1 MKREVELMTLEEII
15 ANIGPLDQ
23 SAMNIAQKR
32 WDSIAKPLHS
42 LGKLETLLIQ
52 IAGITKD
59 ADIDLSKRGLIAMC
73 ADNGVVEEGVTQTGQ
88 EVTAI
93 VAENFLKYDTS
104 VGVMCRQSHT
114 EIFPVDMGMVTDT
127 KVRTDHKVAYGT
139 QNMTKGPAM
148 TRDQAVKGIEG
159 GIAMVKELKD
169 KGYKILATGEMGI
182 GNTTTS
188 SAVASVLLN
197 QPVEEMTGRGAGLTS
212 EGLIRKIRAIKK
224 AIEVNRPDPSDAVDV
239 LAKVGGLDIAGM
251 AGVFL
256 GGAVYRIP
264 VVMDGFISC
273 VSALIAMQICP
284 AAGDYII
291 ASHVSRE
298 PAAHL
303 ILEHMNKEAI
313 LHADMCLGEGTGA
326 VALFPIL
333 DLAAAVYSSMSTFDD
348 IHVEQYVELK

>member
-1 MKREVELMTLEEII
+1 MTLEEAI
-15 ANIGPLDQ
+15 AKIKPLDHN
-23 SAMNIAQKR
+23 AMEIAQKR

-52 IAGITKD
+52 IAGITGN
-59 ADIDLSKRGLIAMC
+59 AEVDLSRRGLIAMC

-104 VGVMCRQSHT
+104 VGVMCKQNHA

-127 KVRTDHKVAYGT
+127 KVRIDHKIAYGT

-148 TRDQAVKGIEG
+148 TREQAVKGLEA
-159 GIAMVKELKD
+159 GIDMVRELND
-169 KGYKILATGEMGI
+169 KGYRILATGEMGI

-188 SAVASVLLN
+188 SAVASVLLKK
-197 QPVEEMTGRGAGLTS
+197 PVEEMTGRGAGLTS
-212 EGLIRKIRAIKK
+212 EGLVCKINAIKK
-224 AIEVNRPDPSDAVDV
+224 AIALNEPDPEDAIDV

-256 GGAVYRIP
+256 GGAVYGIP

-273 VSALIAMQICP
+273 VSALIAMRICP
-284 AAGDYII
+284 AARDYIL
-291 ASHVSRE
+291 ASHVSKE

-303 ILEHMNKEAI
+303 ILENMGKEAI
-313 LHADMCLGEGTGA
+313 IHADMCLGEGTGA

-333 DLAAAVYSSMSTFDD
+333 DLAAAVYHSMSTFND
-348 IHVEQYVELK
+348 IHVEQYEELK

>member
-1 MKREVELMTLEEII
+1 MTLEEAI
-15 ANIGPLDQ
+15 AKIKPLDHN
-23 SAMNIAQKR
+23 AMEIAQKR

-52 IAGITKD
+52 IAGITGN
-59 ADIDLSKRGLIAMC
+59 AEVDLSRRGLIAMC

-104 VGVMCRQSHT
+104 VGVMCKQNHA
-114 EIFPVDMGMVTDT
+114 EIFPVEMGMGTDT
-127 KVRTDHKVAYGT
+127 KVRTDHKIAYGT

-148 TRDQAVKGIEG
+148 TREQAVKGLEA
-159 GIAMVKELKD
+159 GIDMVRELND
-169 KGYKILATGEMGI
+169 KGYRILATGEMGI

-188 SAVASVLLN
+188 SAVASVLLK

-212 EGLIRKIRAIKK
+212 EGLVCKINAIKK
-224 AIEVNRPDPSDAVDV
+224 AIALNEPDPEDAIDV

-256 GGAVYRIP
+256 GGAVYGIP

-273 VSALIAMQICP
+273 VSALIAMRICP
-284 AAGDYII
+284 AARDYIL
-291 ASHVSRE
+291 ASHVSKE

-303 ILEHMNKEAI
+303 ILENMGKEAI
-313 LHADMCLGEGTGA
+313 IHADMCLGEGTGA

-333 DLAAAVYSSMSTFDD
+333 DLAAAVYHSMSTFND
-348 IHVEQYVELK
+348 IHVEQYEELK

>member
-1 MKREVELMTLEEII
+1 MTLEEAI
-15 ANIGPLDQ
+15 AKIKPLDHN
-23 SAMNIAQKR
+23 AMEIAQKR

-52 IAGITKD
+52 IAGITGN
-59 ADIDLSKRGLIAMC
+59 AEVDLSRRGLIAMC

-104 VGVMCRQSHT
+104 VGVMCKQNHA
-114 EIFPVDMGMVTDT
+114 EIFPVAMGMVTDT
-127 KVRTDHKVAYGT
+127 KVRTDHKIAYGT

-148 TRDQAVKGIEG
+148 TREQAVKGLEA
-159 GIAMVKELKD
+159 GIDMVRELND
-169 KGYKILATGEMGI
+169 KGYRILATGEMGI

-188 SAVASVLLN
+188 SAVASVLLK

-212 EGLIRKIRAIKK
+212 EGLVRKINAIKK
-224 AIEVNRPDPSDAVDV
+224 AIALNEPDPEDAIDV

-256 GGAVYRIP
+256 GGAVYGIP

-273 VSALIAMQICP
+273 VSALIAMRICP
-284 AAGDYII
+284 AARDYIL
-291 ASHVSRE
+291 ASHVSNE

-303 ILEHMNKEAI
+303 ILENMGKEAI
-313 LHADMCLGEGTGA
+313 IHADMCLGEGTGA

-333 DLAAAVYSSMSTFDD
+333 DLAAAVYHSMSTFDD
-348 IHVEQYVELK
+348 IHVEQYEELK

>member
-1 MKREVELMTLEEII
+1 MTLEEAI
-15 ANIGPLDQ
+15 AKIKPLDHN
-23 SAMNIAQKR
+23 AMEITQKR

-52 IAGITKD
+52 IAGLTGN
-59 ADIDLSKRGLIAMC
+59 AEVDLSRRGLIVMC

-104 VGVMCRQSHT
+104 VGVMCKQNHT
-114 EIFPVDMGMVTDT
+114 EIFPVDMGMVTGT
-127 KVRTDHKVAYGT
+127 KVRTDHKIAYGT

-148 TRDQAVKGIEG
+148 TREQAVKGLEA
-159 GIAMVKELKD
+159 GIDMVRELND
-169 KGYKILATGEMGI
+169 KGYRILATGEMGI

-188 SAVASVLLN
+188 SAVASVLLK

-212 EGLIRKIRAIKK
+212 EGLVRKINAIKK
-224 AIEVNRPDPSDAVDV
+224 AIALNEPDPEDAIDV

-256 GGAVYRIP
+256 GGAVYGIP

-273 VSALIAMQICP
+273 VSALIAMRICP
-284 AAGDYII
+284 AARDYIL
-291 ASHVSRE
+291 ASHVSKE

-303 ILEHMNKEAI
+303 ILENMGKEAI
-313 LHADMCLGEGTGA
+313 IHADMCLGEGTGA

-333 DLAAAVYSSMSTFDD
+333 DLAAAVYHSMSTFDD
-348 IHVEQYVELK
+348 IHVEQYEELK

>member
-1 MKREVELMTLEEII
+1 MTLEEII

-104 VGVMCRQSHT
+104 VGVMCKQSHT

-224 AIEVNRPDPSDAVDV
+224 AIELNRPDPSDAVDV
-239 LAKVGGLDIAGM
+239 L
-251 AGVFL
+251 
-256 GGAVYRIP
+256 VYRIP

-291 ASHVSRE
+291 ASHVSKE

-348 IHVEQYVELK
+348 IHVDQYEELK

>member
-1 MKREVELMTLEEII
+1 MTLEEAI
-15 ANIGPLDQ
+15 AKIKPLDHN
-23 SAMNIAQKR
+23 AMEIAQKR

-52 IAGITKD
+52 IAGITGNTEV
-59 ADIDLSKRGLIAMC
+59 DLSRRGLIAMC

-104 VGVMCRQSHT
+104 VGVMCKQNHA

-127 KVRTDHKVAYGT
+127 KVRTDHKIAYGT

-148 TRDQAVKGIEG
+148 TREQAVKGLEA
-159 GIAMVKELKD
+159 GIDMV
-169 KGYKILATGEMGI
+169 I

-188 SAVASVLLN
+188 SAVASVLLK

-212 EGLIRKIRAIKK
+212 EGLVRKINAIKK
-224 AIEVNRPDPSDAVDV
+224 AIALNEPDPEDAIDV

-256 GGAVYRIP
+256 GGAVYGIP

-273 VSALIAMQICP
+273 VSALIAMRICP
-284 AAGDYII
+284 AARDYIL
-291 ASHVSRE
+291 ASHVSNE

-303 ILEHMNKEAI
+303 ILENMGKEAI
-313 LHADMCLGEGTGA
+313 IHADMCLGEGTGA

-333 DLAAAVYSSMSTFDD
+333 DLAAAVYHSMSTFDD
-348 IHVEQYVELK
+348 IHVEQYEELK